1 MRVLIYGREI
11 LAQRI
16 KAVLAD
22 RDVEV
27 ISPSPEDLAELRKG
41 NYDIVMVDA
50 LIPQVEEICEML
62 KDISNAS
69 VLVMVNRKQAD
80 WNRLLK
86 LETTG
91 YIEDTIGK
99 TELIARLE
107 AVERRYQSFK
117 GGRNVGA

>member
-1 MRVLIYGREI
+1 VLIYGREI